1 MTVENTPELMSA
13 KILNLPDAARVWV
26 YQSTRPFSEKET
38 VVLKSQING
47 FVSEWTAHS
56 QQLAAVGDVL
66 MNQFIVL
73 AVDEKQ
79 AGASGCSIDKSV
91 HFLQSIENQFNTQL
105 FDRLNFAY
113 LNDNNVEI
121 APSTAFSRLYT
132 EGVIS
137 DDTLVFDNL
146 VATISDLK
154 TKWMKPLRESWHRRF
169 VR

>member
-56 QQLAAVGDVL
+56 QQLAAAGDVL

-91 HFLQSIENQFNTQL
+91 HFLQSIENPIAAHVRAKIKN
-105 FDRLNFAY
+105 FDVQTF
-113 LNDNNVEI
+113 I
-121 APSTAFSRLYT
+121 QKIFSRRNARR
-132 EGVIS
+132 S
-137 DDTLVFDNL
+137 SPDN
-146 VATISDLK
+146 AYFFHT
-154 TKWMKPLRESWHRRF
+154 
-169 VR
+169 